1 MYYDS
6 SFLAKTQLSEALLE
20 VSFAGII
27 VYDHKMRYRAW
38 NPIME
43 QISGLPAADVLG
55 ENAFEL
61 FPFLK
66 GPDGDGDRMISCLEG
81 QSTTTTN
88 KSYEVVQT
96 GKTGWYDA
104 KYRPLYD
111 DEGTVIGGI
120 ASVCDITSLFIENKV
135 KSCLDTAAEREAV
148 DVGDR
153 AARALGQAIQDRRYS
168 LRMSQEELAAR
179 CMLHRSYICEIE
191 RGERDIAL
199 ENLTRLSLALNLP
212 TWVLL
217 GWAERRR

>member
-6 SFLAKTQLSEALLE
+6 SFLDKTQLSQALLE

-38 NPIME
+38 SPVME
-43 QISGLPAADVLG
+43 QISGMQPADVLG

-66 GPDGDGDRMISCLEG
+66 APDGDGDRMMSSLEG
-81 QSTTTTN
+81 QTITTTN

-104 KYRPLYD
+104 KYRPLHD
-111 DEGTVIGGI
+111 DNGKVIGGI
-120 ASVCDITSLFIENKV
+120 GSICDITSLFIENKV
-135 KSCLDTAAEREAV
+135 KSCLDTTPECSAV
-148 DVGDR
+148 DLGEGT
-153 AARALGQAIQDRRYS
+153 AKALGQAIQDRRHS
-168 LRMSQEELAAR
+168 LRLTQEELAAR
-179 CMLHRSYICEIE
+179 SMLHRTYICEIE
-191 RGERDIAL
+191 RGERNVAL
-199 ENLTRLSLALNLP
+199 RNLIRLSRALNLP